1 MYTYEIYLTKKYIPK
16 KEWLQFIQTI
26 SNYAG
31 ILKASQII
39 VVNNQNKLQYF
50 LKINRQ
56 LPPTINGLNS
66 FLLKSTTTLTEPK
79 KSLTC
84 PIIHSIDSN
93 IIDLINYNEIKNKGN
108 LIFLNITFLKLYK
121 DKILSRTNYY
131 VNKNNQIKKYH
142 IILGIPANL
151 LEINFE
157 NNKRYFYKSIPKYLD
172 INKLLP
178 YLSPDETNALLK
190 VSTFPYLPNDQYL
203 KITNFSFAKH
213 SLIIGASGSGK
224 SKFISKLIYN
234 ITQTN
239 PTKKNYRVVLIDPH
253 ANLENDI
260 GGLGQVIDFVSK
272 SINLF
277 VEKSTNTLAQTEL
290 LLDLFKNLIA
300 DQYNSKL
307 ERVLRYSI
315 NTLLIYQ
322 NFNFTN
328 LKKLIL
334 DIDFRNHLLN
344 TLKDKLPT
352 SIINFFLADF
362 NELKTK
368 SYTEAISPII
378 SFIDELEML
387 PALNENTSNISLE
400 NTLSQNYLTIFSL
413 DQTKLGTK
421 ITKTITSLIMNQ
433 MLTLIRTKS
442 VVEPIIFIID
452 EVAIIE
458 NPILTRFLSEAR
470 KYNLS
475 LILVSQYFDQLSP
488 NLKNAIFANT
498 SNYYIFR
505 TSKLDATTLVDNLNI
520 KIPLNNTREN
530 KIELLSNLNNREC
543 IVRIEKNGNLL
554 SAFKATTLNYQ
565 GIPYIKK
572 KKTFS
577 QTKNSFFK
585 EKSINFSIKTNTTPK
600 DLIIPNESE

>member
-31 ILKASQII
+31 ILKTSQII

-50 LKINRQ
+50 LRINRQ
-56 LPPTINGLNS
+56 LPPTINGQDS

-79 KSLTC
+79 KSLAC

>member
-1 MYTYEIYLTKKYIPK
+1 
-16 KEWLQFIQTI
+16 
-26 SNYAG
+26 
-31 ILKASQII
+31 
-39 VVNNQNKLQYF
+39 
-50 LKINRQ
+50 
-56 LPPTINGLNS
+56 
-66 FLLKSTTTLTEPK
+66 
-79 KSLTC
+79 
-84 PIIHSIDSN
+84 
-93 IIDLINYNEIKNKGN
+93 
-108 LIFLNITFLKLYK
+108 
-121 DKILSRTNYY
+121 
-131 VNKNNQIKKYH
+131 
-142 IILGIPANL
+142 
-151 LEINFE
+151 
-157 NNKRYFYKSIPKYLD
+157 
-172 INKLLP
+172 
-178 YLSPDETNALLK
+178 
-190 VSTFPYLPNDQYL
+190 
-203 KITNFSFAKH
+203 
-213 SLIIGASGSGK
+213 
-224 SKFISKLIYN
+224 
-234 ITQTN
+234 
-239 PTKKNYRVVLIDPH
+239 
-253 ANLENDI
+253 
-260 GGLGQVIDFVSK
+260 
-272 SINLF
+272 
-277 VEKSTNTLAQTEL
+277 
-290 LLDLFKNLIA
+290 
-300 DQYNSKL
+300 
-307 ERVLRYSI
+307 
-315 NTLLIYQ
+315 
-322 NFNFTN
+322 
-328 LKKLIL
+328 
-334 DIDFRNHLLN
+334 
-344 TLKDKLPT
+344 
-352 SIINFFLADF
+352 
-362 NELKTK
+362 
-368 SYTEAISPII
+368 
-378 SFIDELEML
+378 ML

>member
-56 LPPTINGLNS
+56 LPPTINGLDS

-142 IILGIPANL
+142 IILKIPANL

-157 NNKRYFYKSIPKYLD
+157 NNKIYFYKSIPKYLD

-572 KKTFS
+572 KKTFF